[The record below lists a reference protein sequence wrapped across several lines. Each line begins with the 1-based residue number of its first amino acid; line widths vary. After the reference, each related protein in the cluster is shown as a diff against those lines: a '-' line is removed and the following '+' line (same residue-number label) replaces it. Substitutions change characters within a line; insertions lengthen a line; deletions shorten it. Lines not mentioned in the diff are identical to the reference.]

1 MKAPTPKRNEQMSLS
16 HKKYF
21 ANFIKSGASYKSF
34 AFEYLRIFKKSTS
47 RSTYHRIKKNADSI
61 LSLVTHRTKNATYNR
76 QNEDE
81 LKQFERH
88 CRKVI
93 ISCHERKFA
102 IRLNPTAVA
111 QVMENESEKFTFPW
125 LKTMQFHYN
134 YVMRFMKEY
143 DLIFS
148 SKQSNQVYI
157 PKEQMDL
164 HRNEFETFNNVRSKM
179 FANIKRSLKNVRL

>member
-1 MKAPTPKRNEQMSLS
+1 MKVPTPKRNEQMSIA

-34 AFEYLRIFKKSTS
+34 AFEYLRIFKKPTS

-61 LSLVTHRTKNATYNR
+61 LGLVTHRAKNASYNR
-76 QNEDE
+76 KNEDE

-102 IRLNPTAVA
+102 IRLNATAVA

-125 LKTMQFHYN
+125 LKSMQFHYN
-134 YVMRFMKEY
+134 YVVRFMKEY

-157 PKEQMDL
+157 PKEQMDI
-164 HRNEFETFNNVRSKM
+164 HRNEFETFKNNRS
-179 FANIKRSLKNVRL
+179 KNVRYKGVRH

>member
-1 MKAPTPKRNEQMSLS
+1 MKAPTPKRNEQMSIA

-61 LSLVTHRTKNATYNR
+61 LGLVTHRAKNTSYNR
-76 QNEDE
+76 KNEDE

-88 CRKVI
+88 CRRVI

-102 IRLNPTAVA
+102 IRLNATAVA

-125 LKTMQFHYN
+125 LRTMQFHYN

-143 DLIFS
+143 HLIFS

-157 PKEQMDL
+157 SKQQMDI
-164 HRNEFETFNNVRSKM
+164 HRNEFKSVRQKCSP
-179 FANIKRSLKNVRL
+179 

>member
-1 MKAPTPKRNEQMSLS
+1 M
-16 HKKYF
+16 
-21 ANFIKSGASYKSF
+21 
-34 AFEYLRIFKKSTS
+34 
-47 RSTYHRIKKNADSI
+47 
-61 LSLVTHRTKNATYNR
+61 
-76 QNEDE
+76 
-81 LKQFERH
+81 
-88 CRKVI
+88 
-93 ISCHERKFA
+93 
-102 IRLNPTAVA
+102 A